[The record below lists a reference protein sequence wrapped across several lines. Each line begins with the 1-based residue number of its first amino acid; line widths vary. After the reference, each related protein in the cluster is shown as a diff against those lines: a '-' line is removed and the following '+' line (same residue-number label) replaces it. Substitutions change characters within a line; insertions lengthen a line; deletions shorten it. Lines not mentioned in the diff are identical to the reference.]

1 VTTVEPLAGRKILI
15 IDDEESI
22 LELVTDSLAARGCVV
37 DRAASSEHG
46 LELSGRNVYDVILCD
61 LNLESESGQSVS
73 GFDLH
78 RQICENL
85 AARSV
90 SYPHFIFM
98 TGDLVDSPISEQAS
112 SEGNR
117 VLQKPFRI
125 AELLELLG
133 ELPST
138 ADVLQPKNRAL

>member
-1 VTTVEPLAGRKILI
+1 
-15 IDDEESI
+15 
-22 LELVTDSLAARGCVV
+22 
-37 DRAASSEHG
+37 
-46 LELSGRNVYDVILCD
+46 VYDTILCD

-85 AARSV
+85 EARAELR
-90 SYPHFIFM
+90 PHFIFM

-112 SEGNR
+112 SDGNR

-125 AELLELLG
+125 ADLLQLLG
-133 ELPST
+133 ERPST
-138 ADVLQPKNRAL
+138 ADVLQPKDSSS